1 MEEGINN
8 RNDDTNEKWYGGGM
22 AEFPDDTSPAV
33 IEEIVS
39 DINYDKN
46 ENYDEMQNA
55 HMTLLQLI
63 CIGSV
68 ITN

>member
-1 MEEGINN
+1 M
-8 RNDDTNEKWYGGGM
+8 TLMKKYMGGGM

-33 IEEIVS
+33 IEESVS

-46 ENYDEMQNA
+46 EKYDEMQNS

-63 CIGSV
+63 WRNV
-68 ITN
+68 